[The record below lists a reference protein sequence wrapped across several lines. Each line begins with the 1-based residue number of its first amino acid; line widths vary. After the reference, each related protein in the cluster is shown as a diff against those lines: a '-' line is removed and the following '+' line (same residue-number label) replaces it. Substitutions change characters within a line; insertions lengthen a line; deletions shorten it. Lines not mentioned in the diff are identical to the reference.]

1 MTDFS
6 RTELLIGA
14 RALEKIR
21 ETKVCIAGLGGVGS
35 YAAEALARAG
45 IGHFI
50 LIDFDVVGASNL
62 NRQLLATLETIGK
75 EKTILMQERIA
86 SINRDAV
93 VQVHNTF
100 LDESN
105 RKELCFPADYVI
117 DAIDSLGPKI
127 GLLEDLARNRRKFI
141 SIMGAGNRLDATKIH
156 LDKISRSYNCPLARR
171 VRKFLRRRGIK
182 LDFPCVYSSELPMR
196 TRDEVQSDD
205 ELILERGRK
214 REPIGSISYMPSIM
228 GMMAAGWIVQKV
240 VAESEKEPSHEDKR
254 GV

>member
-14 RALEKIR
+14 EALNEIK

-50 LIDFDVVGASNL
+50 LIDFDTIGASNL
-62 NRQLLATLETIGK
+62 NRQLLATLDTIGMDK
-75 EKTILMQERIA
+75 ITLMQQRIA
-86 SINRDAV
+86 AINKEAKLECHRV
-93 VQVHNTF
+93 F

-127 GLLEDLARNRRKFI
+127 GLLEDLARNKSRFI
-141 SIMGAGNRLDATKIH
+141 SVMGAGNRLDASKIH
-156 LDKISRSYNCPLARR
+156 LDKINKSHNCPLARR
-171 VRKFLRRRGIK
+171 VRKFLRRRGIM
-182 LDFPCVYSSELPMR
+182 LAFPCVYSSELPLR
-196 TRDEVQSDD
+196 THDEVESDD
-205 ELILERGRK
+205 ELIIERGRK
-214 REPIGSISYMPSIM
+214 REPIGSISYMPAIM
-228 GMMAAGWIVQKV
+228 GMMAASWVLQEVISK
-240 VAESEKEPSHEDKR
+240 SRKEPLE
-254 GV
+254 

>member
-14 RALEKIR
+14 DALNKIK

-45 IGHFI
+45 IEHFI
-50 LIDFDVVGASNL
+50 LIDFDTIGASNL
-62 NRQLLATLETIGK
+62 NRQLLATLDTIGMDK
-75 EKTILMQERIA
+75 ITLMQQRIA
-86 SINRDAV
+86 SINKEAKLECHRS
-93 VQVHNTF
+93 F

-127 GLLEDLARNRRKFI
+127 GLLEDLALGKRRFI

-156 LDKISRSYNCPLARR
+156 LDKISKSYNCPLARR

-182 LDFPCVYSSELPMR
+182 LDFPCVYSSELPLR
-196 TRDEVQSDD
+196 THDEVESND
-205 ELILERGRK
+205 ELIIERGRK
-214 REPIGSISYMPSIM
+214 REPIGSISYMPAIM
-228 GMMAAGWIVQKV
+228 GMMAASWLLQDVIKQSQK
-240 VAESEKEPSHEDKR
+240 EEPNEQE
-254 GV
+254 